1 MLKYETI
8 ERLPESLF
16 YTRTNK
22 KPYAINAKLI
32 GTDNNIKPSD
42 TEYTNNYLLF
52 KTVNKTPSDNI
63 IKSYINVI
71 DLTDNN
77 NGNSSKY
84 LEPNLDYI
92 LNKSDSLSYGDLT
105 YVMGTENNYNSLQIA
120 PHEAKLISSIIQIP
134 ITRNLEIKHDKKS
147 IAVYIKEFGL
157 GTDSAGGGVGNLEI
171 TLEVYKLTE
180 MRFKL
185 PTGYLTGLNT
195 NSIAYAEGDT
205 LVIFTREI
213 GVVTLFTDKGTIIIR
228 TLPGMKIN
236 KRRILGDEADIFA

>member
-32 GTDNNIKPSD
+32 GTDNKINPPD
-42 TEYTNNYLLF
+42 TNYKNSYLLF
-52 KTVNKTPSDNI
+52 KTVNIPPSDNI
-63 IKSYINVI
+63 KKSYINVRL
-71 DLTDNN
+71 LTDNN
-77 NGNSSKY
+77 SNSNKY
-84 LEPNLDYI
+84 LEPNVNSI
-92 LNKSDSLSYGDLT
+92 LNKSDSMSYRDLT
-105 YVMGTENNYNSLQIA
+105 FVMGTENNYNSLQSVQ
-120 PHEAKLISSIIQIP
+120 HEVKLISSIVQIP
-134 ITRNLEIKHDKKS
+134 ITRNLEIKHNKKS
-147 IAVYIKEFGL
+147 ISVYIKEFGL
-157 GTDSAGGGVGNLEI
+157 GTDSASGGVGNLEI
-171 TLEVYKLTE
+171 KLEVYKLTE

-185 PTGYLTGLNT
+185 PSGYLIGLNT

-205 LVIFTREI
+205 LVVFTREL
-213 GVVTLFTDKGTIIIR
+213 GEVTLFTDKGTIVIR